1 MLYNTLTKALE
12 KFQPSHDPVR
22 IYVCGVTPYDTTH
35 LGHAFTFVIFDTLI
49 RYLRWQG
56 YGVKY
61 VQNITDVDDDILR
74 RAAELGEPYRQLGNR
89 YLDELLRNMEQ
100 LNVLNP
106 EARPRATEEI
116 AEMAEIVGKLL
127 AHGVA
132 YRLGDKVYFRTNSWP
147 EYGRLSGLGRD
158 EMLALARQRGAGD
171 LTDVPGKEDPLDF
184 VLWQGS
190 KPGEPFWDTPIGPG
204 RPGWHV
210 ECSAMCLKHLGDQL
224 DIHGGGK
231 DLVFPHHES
240 EIPQSETFTGV
251 RPFARFWCH
260 TSLVHLGGQPMSK
273 SQGNMLYVSDLLK
286 AYSPA
291 AVRLLLLSHHY
302 REDWEYDEAELKE
315 SEGRVRQIAHAMSL
329 KASLESRSADPKVRG
344 FEEQFKAAMDQDL
357 DTPTALNVIS
367 HLVESIIQG
376 SGQGPDVG
384 QARSKLVEL
393 CRLLGLDA
401 DMDGIRT

>member
-1 MLYNTLTKALE
+1 
-12 KFQPSHDPVR
+12 
-22 IYVCGVTPYDTTH
+22 
-35 LGHAFTFVIFDTLI
+35 
-49 RYLRWQG
+49 
-56 YGVKY
+56 
-61 VQNITDVDDDILR
+61 
-74 RAAELGEPYRQLGNR
+74 
-89 YLDELLRNMEQ
+89 
-100 LNVLNP
+100 
-106 EARPRATEEI
+106 
-116 AEMAEIVGKLL
+116 
-127 AHGVA
+127 
-132 YRLGDKVYFRTNSWP
+132 
-147 EYGRLSGLGRD
+147 
-158 EMLALARQRGAGD
+158 
-171 LTDVPGKEDPLDF
+171 
-184 VLWQGS
+184 
-190 KPGEPFWDTPIGPG
+190 
-204 RPGWHV
+204 
-210 ECSAMCLKHLGDQL
+210 
-224 DIHGGGK
+224 
-231 DLVFPHHES
+231 
-240 EIPQSETFTGV
+240 
-251 RPFARFWCH
+251 
-260 TSLVHLGGQPMSK
+260 
-273 SQGNMLYVSDLLK
+273 